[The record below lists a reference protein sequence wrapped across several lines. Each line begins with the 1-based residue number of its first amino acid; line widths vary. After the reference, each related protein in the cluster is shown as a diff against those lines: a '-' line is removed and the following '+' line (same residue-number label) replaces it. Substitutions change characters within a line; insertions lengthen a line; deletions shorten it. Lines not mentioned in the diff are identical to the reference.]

1 MRTKEK
7 AYAKLNL
14 ALKVGNKSDGYH
26 ELDSVVVTVDL
37 YDTVTVETRRD
48 DKIKLT
54 PSGRREYVYNCS
66 PLRDNAYKAAALF
79 AEKYKTGGVNIYVH
93 KAIPLGGGM
102 GGSSADAA
110 AVLKAMAKLYKVDD
124 DLAPLANALGSD
136 TAYLLDG
143 GFARLKGRGEIIE
156 KIDSKR
162 LLHFVVVY
170 SDNGVDT
177 TECFAEFDKL
187 SQPSL
192 FSDSEI
198 DAFAE
203 FLEKSELEDY
213 SVFKQGLAACKND
226 LYKAACGLSPE
237 VEKAFMAIED
247 LSPAAVF
254 MTGSGSTVCGIFQE
268 EPLARWA
275 VDKLKRKGFSCEY
288 LYSVANPYKK
298 RG

>member
-79 AEKYKTGGVNIYVH
+79 SEKYKTGGVNIYVH

-110 AVLKAMAKLYKVDD
+110 AVLKAMAKLYKVED

-156 KIDSKR
+156 KIDLKR

-192 FSDSEI
+192 LSESEI

-203 FLEKSELEDY
+203 FLKKSEPEEY

-226 LYKAACGLSPE
+226 LYKAACSLSLE

-254 MTGSGSTVCGIFQE
+254 MTGSGGTVCGIYQE

-275 VDKLKRKGFSCEY
+275 VDKLKHKGFSCEY
-288 LYSVANPYKK
+288 LYSVNNCKFRK
-298 RG
+298 